1 MAIGYHQ
8 RSASISKP
16 VVGLYALDSLDP
28 FSFVFSRASGPLDT
42 LNWRPLPIPAR
53 VVSISSLELKRC
65 PISGSGSDINPCFS
79 FVASIVH
86 RPLSWPAAYF
96 VAEVTTSATK
106 AKSYAVLSE
115 GGSDQIQAESFQVRT
130 KALLVNLI

>member
-1 MAIGYHQ
+1 MALGYHQ
-8 RSASISKP
+8 RPASISKP
-16 VVGLYALDSLDP
+16 VVGLHFLDSLSP
-28 FSFVFSRASGPLDT
+28 PS
-42 LNWRPLPIPAR
+42 
-53 VVSISSLELKRC
+53 VVSFLVYGSLGSLTWRSLTIPTCVVSVSSLELKRC

-96 VAEVTTSATK
+96 VAEVATSATK

-115 GGSDQIQAESFQVRT
+115 GGSDQIQAESF
-130 KALLVNLI
+130 